1 MALATPVP
9 AGGTSS
15 DDETLLRGSTLPE
28 SETAL
33 LRPVIESFLRRH
45 PEGDTAIIVRAAE
58 TATVAHAGQRRR
70 SGEPYITHPIAVSG
84 IVADLGLDAQTVA
97 AALLHDAVED
107 TGITTED
114 IQRDFGAAVALIVE
128 GVTKLDRLQ
137 FDSKEAQQAATVR
150 KMLVAMADDWRVLI
164 IKLADRLH
172 NMRTLAVMPEWKQR
186 RTAQQT
192 LDIYAP
198 LAHRLGIQEIKWQ
211 LEDLAFATL
220 HPKRYAE
227 IEQMVASRAPLR
239 DDYLARVLV
248 ALRDRLSASG
258 INAEVTGRPKHLWSI
273 YEKMVVRGKEFDD
286 LYDLVGI
293 RVIVESEKDCWA
305 ALGSIHAIW
314 PPVQGRFKDYINSPK
329 FNLYQSLHTTVIGL
343 DGDPIEVQIRTH
355 EMHRRAEY
363 GIAAHWGYKEN
374 PAATERPPSATSK
387 SHKTDTAERRARTT
401 KPAGSSRPKSG
412 GSPKSSAGS
421 RAAETNGTSATS
433 AAPTAPASSGRKKTA
448 ATTSGGQADVLDRD
462 KKAAQLALAKE
473 TSSTTAEIEWMQRIV
488 DFQNETTDPIEFLEA
503 LKLDLEEDEVYVF
516 TPKGK
521 VIALTASAT
530 PVDFAYAI
538 HTEVGHR
545 CIGAKVNGRLVPLD
559 TTLNTADTV
568 EIFTSKSP
576 TAGPS
581 RDWLGVVA
589 SSRARTKI
597 RQWFSRERREDAME
611 LGREE
616 LVKEL
621 RREGLPVQKLAA
633 DGALTSLCA
642 TMNYADLDA
651 LYAAIGD
658 NRVSARAVCQR
669 LLRELRGG
677 TYEAQLPVTALQQPS
692 PARPGRGSSV
702 GVYVEGLDDLMVRL
716 SRCCTPVPGDE
727 IVGFVTRG
735 RGVSVHRSDCANAAS
750 LASRSRERLIEVE
763 WDHRSSGVFVATLE
777 VVAIDR
783 SRLLAD
789 VTKVVAEHHLNIVS
803 AHTQTD
809 SDRISRMRFD
819 VELAD
824 PAHLESVINLIRHLD
839 AVYDVYRILPGKKD

>member
-9 AGGTSS
+9 AEGTATGPV
-15 DDETLLRGSTLPE
+15 EGTANGEEHLAGSTLPADE
-28 SETAL
+28 AAL
-33 LRPVIESFLRRH
+33 LVPVIQSFLRRH
-45 PEGDTAIIVRAAE
+45 PGDDTSLIVRAAE
-58 TATVAHAGQRRR
+58 TATVAHAGQLRR
-70 SGEPYITHPIAVSG
+70 SGEPYITHPIAVAG
-84 IVADLGLDAQTVA
+84 IVADLGLDAMTVA

-107 TGITTED
+107 TGVTTEVID
-114 IQRDFGAAVALIVE
+114 RDFGPSVALIVD

-150 KMLVAMADDWRVLI
+150 KMLVAMASDWRVLI

-172 NMRTLAVMPEWKQR
+172 NMRTLSVMPEWKQR
-186 RTAQQT
+186 RSAQET

-198 LAHRLGIQEIKWQ
+198 LAHRLGIQEVRWQ

-239 DDYLARVLV
+239 DEFLARVLV
-248 ALRDRLSASG
+248 AVRERLAASG

-293 RVIVESEKDCWA
+293 RVIVEAEKDCWA

-343 DGDPIEVQIRTH
+343 DGKPIEVQVRTH

-363 GIAAHWGYKEN
+363 GIAAHWGYKEK
-374 PAATERPPSATSK
+374 PGRPDRGPTTSA
-387 SHKTDTAERRARTT
+387 
-401 KPAGSSRPKSG
+401 KSG
-412 GSPKSSAGS
+412 KETGSVGTKSRGDRAGK
-421 RAAETNGTSATS
+421 RGP
-433 AAPTAPASSGRKKTA
+433 APSVHDGGKSESGKPDSGKKESGRKGSSMTA
-448 ATTSGGQADVLDRD
+448 AQRAELAERDRR
-462 KKAAQLALAKE
+462 AERLALAKE

-521 VIALTASAT
+521 VIALTANAT

-559 TTLNTADTV
+559 TRLNSADTV
-568 EIFTSKSP
+568 EIFTSKAP

-581 RDWLGVVA
+581 RDWLAMVA

-597 RQWFSRERREDAME
+597 RQWFSRERREDAIE
-611 LGREE
+611 FGREE
-616 LVKEL
+616 LIKEL
-621 RREGLPVQKLAA
+621 RREGLPVQKLASER
-633 DGALTSLCA
+633 ALAEVA
-642 TMNYADLDA
+642 TAMNYADLDA
-651 LYAAIGD
+651 LHAAIGD
-658 NRVSARAVCQR
+658 NRVSARAVAQR
-669 LLRELRGG
+669 ILRSLRGG
-677 TYEAQLPVTALQQPS
+677 AYEEQLPVTARQQPTA
-692 PARPGRGSSV
+692 PRPGRGSAV

-735 RGVSVHRSDCANAAS
+735 RGVSVHRADCANAAS

-763 WDHRSSGVFVATLE
+763 WDHRSSGVFVATIE

-783 SRLLAD
+783 SRLLTD
-789 VTKVVAEHHLNIVS
+789 VTKVVSEHHLNIVS
-803 AHTQTD
+803 ANTQTD

-824 PAHLESVINLIRHLD
+824 PGHLESVLNLIRHLD

>member
-9 AGGTSS
+9 ADGAAAAGASLNGSS
-15 DDETLLRGSTLPE
+15 LPAAE
-28 SETAL
+28 AAL
-33 LRPVIESFLRRH
+33 VLPVLDAFLRRY
-45 PEGDTAIIVRAAE
+45 PDEDTSVIVRAAE
-58 TATVAHAGQRRR
+58 VATVAHEGQLRR
-70 SGEPYITHPIAVSG
+70 SGEPYITHPIAVAG
-84 IVADLGLDAQTVA
+84 IVADLGLDAQTIA

-107 TGITTED
+107 TGVTSEIIE
-114 IQRDFGAAVALIVE
+114 RDFGPSIALIVE

-137 FDSKEAQQAATVR
+137 FNSKEAQQAATVR

-172 NMRTLAVMPEWKQR
+172 NMRTLSVMPEWKQR
-186 RTAQQT
+186 RTAQET

-198 LAHRLGIQEIKWQ
+198 LAHRLGIQGIKWQ

-227 IEQMVASRAPLR
+227 IEQMVASRAPQR
-239 DDYLARVLV
+239 DEFLARVLV
-248 ALRDRLSASG
+248 SVRERLAASG

-273 YEKMVVRGKEFDD
+273 YEKMVIRGKEFDD

-293 RVIVESEKDCWA
+293 RVIVETEKDCWA

-343 DGDPIEVQIRTH
+343 DGKPIEVQVRTN

-363 GIAAHWGYKEN
+363 GIAAHWGYKEA
-374 PAATERPPSATSK
+374 PTRTDRTAAPGRGREASSTKTRTDRSAKEQGPRAVPSAGLPADADKADTD
-387 SHKTDTAERRARTT
+387 KTEKAGKGKKGPSAAKRGERERRAERM
-401 KPAGSSRPKSG
+401 
-412 GSPKSSAGS
+412 
-421 RAAETNGTSATS
+421 
-433 AAPTAPASSGRKKTA
+433 
-448 ATTSGGQADVLDRD
+448 
-462 KKAAQLALAKE
+462 ALAKE
-473 TSSTTAEIEWMQRIV
+473 TSSTAAEIEWMQRIV
-488 DFQNETTDPIEFLEA
+488 DFQNETTDPIEFLEV

-516 TPKGK
+516 TPKGQ
-521 VIALTASAT
+521 VIALTANST

-559 TTLNTADTV
+559 TKLNLADTV
-568 EIFTSKSP
+568 EIFTSKAQ

-581 RDWLGVVA
+581 RDWLGIVA

-597 RQWFSRERREDAME
+597 RQWFSRERREDAIE

-616 LVKEL
+616 LTKEL
-621 RREGLPVQKLAA
+621 RREGLPVQKLASER
-633 DGALTSLCA
+633 SLSELA
-642 TMNYADLDA
+642 ASMNYADLDA
-651 LYAAIGD
+651 LHAAIGD
-658 NRVSARAVCQR
+658 NRISARAVAQR
-669 LLRELRGG
+669 IVRDLRGG
-677 TYEAQLPVTALQQPS
+677 VYEEQLPVTARQQPT
-692 PARPGRGSSV
+692 ATRPGRGSAV

-735 RGVSVHRSDCANAAS
+735 RGVSVHRADCANAAS
-750 LASRSRERLIEVE
+750 LASRSQERLIEVE
-763 WDHRSSGVFVATLE
+763 WDRRSSGVFVATIE

-783 SRLLAD
+783 SRLLTD
-789 VTKVVAEHHLNIVS
+789 VTKVVSEHHLNIVS
-803 AHTQTD
+803 ANTQTD
-809 SDRISRMRFD
+809 ADRISRMRFD
-819 VELAD
+819 IELAD
-824 PAHLESVINLIRHLD
+824 PAHLESVINQIRHLD

>member
-9 AGGTSS
+9 A
-15 DDETLLRGSTLPE
+15 EGSTAAVDDSLADSSLPAAE
-28 SETAL
+28 AEL
-33 LRPVIESFLRRH
+33 LVPILEAYLRRH
-45 PEGDTAIIVRAAE
+45 PGDDTSMIVRAAE
-58 TATVAHAGQRRR
+58 TATLAHAGQTRR
-70 SGEPYITHPIAVSG
+70 SGEPYITHPIAVAG

-107 TGITTED
+107 TGVTTEVID
-114 IQRDFGAAVALIVE
+114 RDFGPDVARIVE

-172 NMRTLAVMPEWKQR
+172 NMRTLSVMPEWKQR
-186 RTAQQT
+186 RTAQET

-198 LAHRLGIQEIKWQ
+198 LAHRLGIQGVKWQ

-239 DDYLARVLV
+239 DEFLARVLV
-248 ALRDRLSASG
+248 AVRERLVASAV
-258 INAEVTGRPKHLWSI
+258 NAEVTGRPKHLWSI

-343 DGDPIEVQIRTH
+343 DGKPIEVQVRTH

-363 GIAAHWGYKEN
+363 GIAAHWGYKEGGARSDASHGPRADTGGTTTRSKKSKDGN
-374 PAATERPPSATSK
+374 DTKDAKGKSDKKNAGMTPAQRAEMVER
-387 SHKTDTAERRARTT
+387 DRRAER
-401 KPAGSSRPKSG
+401 
-412 GSPKSSAGS
+412 
-421 RAAETNGTSATS
+421 
-433 AAPTAPASSGRKKTA
+433 
-448 ATTSGGQADVLDRD
+448 
-462 KKAAQLALAKE
+462 LALAKE

-521 VIALTASAT
+521 VIALAANAT
-530 PVDFAYAI
+530 PVDFAYSI
-538 HTEVGHR
+538 HTEVGHK

-559 TTLNTADTV
+559 TRLNSADTV
-568 EIFTSKSP
+568 EIFTSKAQ

-581 RDWLGVVA
+581 RDWLHMVA
-589 SSRARTKI
+589 SSRARSKI
-597 RQWFSRERREDAME
+597 RQWFSKERREDAIE
-611 LGREE
+611 LGRDE
-616 LVKEL
+616 LIKEL
-621 RREGLPVQKLAA
+621 RREGLPVQKLASDNTLSTLA
-633 DGALTSLCA
+633 GS
-642 TMNYADLDA
+642 MNYADVDA
-651 LYAAIGD
+651 LHAAIGD
-658 NRVSARAVCQR
+658 NRISARAVTQR
-669 LLRELRGG
+669 ILRDLRGG
-677 TYEAQLPVTALQQPS
+677 GFEDQLPVTARQQHIA
-692 PARPGRGSSV
+692 ARPGRGSSV
-702 GVYVEGLDDLMVRL
+702 GVYVEGLDDMMVRL

-727 IVGFVTRG
+727 IIGFVTRG
-735 RGVSVHRSDCANAAS
+735 RGVSVHRADCANAAS

-763 WDHRSSGVFVATLE
+763 WDHRSSSVFVATIE

-789 VTKVVAEHHLNIVS
+789 VTKVVSEHHLNIVS
-803 AHTQTD
+803 ANTQTD
-809 SDRISRMRFD
+809 ADRISRMRFD

-824 PAHLESVINLIRHLD
+824 PAHLESVLNLIRHLD